1 VETFRTRDGRTLA
14 YRREGSGPV
23 LVCHPGGPGFSG
35 RELGDLAGLADTVT
49 LIVLDPRGTGG
60 SDPPA
65 DTSAY
70 ALDDFASDLDEL
82 RVHLGLERMSILGYS
97 HGGLVAM
104 RYAAERPE
112 RVERLVL
119 AATLARFGDAQQ
131 EAYGRMM
138 LERKGEPWYGEAVAA
153 LEAEERGD
161 FETPEDLERLCLA
174 MAPMYFA
181 RWDERARALV
191 EETTE
196 IGNVEALKLFN
207 ADPPDLTPELGR
219 ITATTL
225 VIAGEQDFICGPAS
239 ARELS
244 AGIPDSR
251 LVLLADAGHWVFF
264 EESERFAAA
273 MRQFLS
279 SSVAAPTTA

>member
-1 VETFRTRDGRTLA
+1 METFRTRDRRTLA
-14 YRREGSGPV
+14 FRREGSGPA

-35 RELGDLAGLADTVT
+35 RELGDLAGLADTLT

-60 SDPPA
+60 SDPPG
-65 DTSAY
+65 DPSAY

-82 RVHLGLERMSILGYS
+82 RVHLELERMSILGYS

-104 RYAAERPE
+104 RYASTRPE

-119 AATLARFGDAQQ
+119 AATLARLGAAQQ
-131 EAYGRMM
+131 EEYGRMM
-138 LERKGEPWYGEAVAA
+138 LVRNGEPWYGEAVAA

-191 EETTE
+191 EEATE
-196 IGNVEALKLFN
+196 IGNVEALRLFN

-219 ITATTL
+219 ITAPTL

-244 AGIPDSR
+244 ARIPDSR
-251 LVLLADAGHWVFF
+251 LVLLAGAGHWVFF
-264 EESERFAAA
+264 EEGERFAASV
-273 MRQFLS
+273 RQFLS
-279 SSVAAPTTA
+279 SRVAAPATA

>member
-1 VETFRTRDGRTLA
+1 VETFRTGDGRTLA
-14 YRREGSGPV
+14 FRLEGSGPA

-35 RELGDLAGLADTVT
+35 RELGDLAGIADTVT

-70 ALDDFASDLDEL
+70 ALDDFVSDLEAL

-97 HGGLVAM
+97 HGGLVAI

-112 RVERLVL
+112 HVERLVL

-138 LERKGEPWYGEAVAA
+138 DERTGEPWYGEAVAA

-181 RWDERARALV
+181 RWNERARALV

-219 ITATTL
+219 ITAPTL

-251 LVLLADAGHWVFF
+251 LALLADAGHWVFF
-264 EESERFAAA
+264 EQGERFAAA
-273 MRQFLS
+273 VRQFLS